1 MSYNDSY
8 RIFMTLFLYIRLFI
22 NHDDYISI
30 DVKAVSEHLG
40 HCNIAITGDIYS
52 HIFEEYKAR
61 IAKCLEDD
69 LIS

>member
-1 MSYNDSY
+1 MS
-8 RIFMTLFLYIRLFI
+8 LYLKHRVIRVMI
-22 NHDDYISI
+22 NNGI

-69 LIS
+69 LIF

>member
-1 MSYNDSY
+1 M
-8 RIFMTLFLYIRLFI
+8 LFI
-22 NHDDYISI
+22 STYGYRYSNASLMINNGI

-52 HIFEEYKAR
+52 HIFEEYKVR

-69 LIS
+69 LI

>member
-1 MSYNDSY
+1 MSLCL
-8 RIFMTLFLYIRLFI
+8 MI
-22 NHDDYISI
+22 NNGI

-69 LIS
+69 LIF